1 MAEAVEAAGAAAA
14 AVRAELARTPPAVA
28 VKLVLDW
35 SALDWSADAPQDDS
49 DAAGA
54 DGLPGVEPEL
64 QQPQQRRRRRRSA
77 APGEGGG
84 SGGGAGRGAGC
95 RVRVRLRPEP
105 FHEALVATQ
114 QVRLPGGASQT
125 PRRLLGGRAGRLQR
139 CSKALSL
146 TWPCI

>member
-1 MAEAVEAAGAAAA
+1 MGCPASSLSCSSRSSGAGGGRSGPAAREGGA
-14 AVRAELARTPPAVA
+14 
-28 VKLVLDW
+28 
-35 SALDWSADAPQDDS
+35 
-49 DAAGA
+49 
-54 DGLPGVEPEL
+54 
-64 QQPQQRRRRRRSA
+64 RRGSA